1 MKKLFATTL
10 LLVLSLTTQAQT
22 DVTKFLGIP
31 VDGTK
36 PEMIRQLKAKGFRNS
51 PYNNEIL
58 EGEFNGSNVYV
69 SVATNNNKVWRI
81 MVSDATPTD
90 VRNVQIRFNRLCK
103 QFENNPN
110 YVTLKDYTIPDDEDI
125 RVQILLNKKRYEAA
139 FYQKREAPASL
150 IVKNAEAFLSSKYTE
165 EQLENP
171 TEEIQVEIF
180 EYIEEVLTKKNVWF
194 MISDNCDPGEYKIL
208 MFYDNKYNEANGQ
221 DL

>member
-36 PEMIRQLKAKGFRNS
+36 SEIIRQLKAKGFRNS

-81 MVSDATPTD
+81 AVGDAIPSDE
-90 VRNVQIRFNRLCK
+90 RNIQIKFNRLCE
-103 QFENNPN
+103 QFENNPR
-110 YVTLKDYTIPDDEDI
+110 YISLQGCTIPDDEDI
-125 RVQILLNKKRYEAA
+125 SYQMLVNNKRYEAA
-139 FYQKREAPASL
+139 YCQKTE
-150 IVKNAEAFLSSKYTE
+150 NAETADINKL
-165 EQLENP
+165 
-171 TEEIQVEIF
+171 I
-180 EYIEEVLTKKNVWF
+180 WF
-194 MISDNCDPGEYKIL
+194 MISKNNHAYDAYQLII
-208 MFYDNKYNEANGQ
+208 FYDNGYNEANGQ

>member
-139 FYQKREAPASL
+139 FYLKPEVPLSGMY
-150 IVKNAEAFLSSKYTE
+150 IVNVFRRFLLYYRICDHL
-165 EQLENP
+165 QLLP
-171 TEEIQVEIF
+171 DHLLTLCFRICRCIIFEIF
-180 EYIEEVLTKKNVWF
+180 LQRHQGVGLAAIDDL
-194 MISDNCDPGEYKIL
+194 PGLQK
-208 MFYDNKYNEANGQ
+208 
-221 DL
+221 

>member
-1 MKKLFATTL
+1 
-10 LLVLSLTTQAQT
+10 
-22 DVTKFLGIP
+22 
-31 VDGTK
+31 
-36 PEMIRQLKAKGFRNS
+36 MIRQLKAKGFRNS

-139 FYQKREAPASL
+139 FYQKPEVPASL

>member
-110 YVTLKDYTIPDDEDI
+110 YVTLKDNTRPDDEDI
-125 RVQILLNKKRYEAA
+125 RDQILLNKKRYEAA
-139 FYQKREAPASL
+139 FYQKPEVPASL

>member
-36 PEMIRQLKAKGFRNS
+36 PEMIRQLKAKGFRNV
-51 PYNNEIL
+51 PYTDDIL

-81 MVSDATPTD
+81 AVVDAIPSDE
-90 VRNVQIRFNRLCK
+90 RNIQIKFNRLCE
-103 QFENNPN
+103 QFENNPK
-110 YVTLKDYTIPDDEDI
+110 YVSFVSIQDYTIPDDEDI
-125 RVQILLNKKRYEAA
+125 SYQMLVNNKRYEAA
-139 FYQKREAPASL
+139 FYQKSE
-150 IVKNAEAFLSSKYTE
+150 NTE
-165 EQLENP
+165 MADANKL
-171 TEEIQVEIF
+171 
-180 EYIEEVLTKKNVWF
+180 VWF
-194 MISDNCDPGEYKIL
+194 MVSKNNRGFDKYQLVI
-208 MFYDNKYNEANGQ
+208 FYENGYHEANGQ

>member
-139 FYQKREAPASL
+139 FYQKPEVPASL

-180 EYIEEVLTKKNVWF
+180 EYIEEVLTKKKVWF